1 MFISILAN
9 NNNNKKFKNP
19 LFLIVTSIFIYFSMS
34 EIPQFRLPYDVVN
47 FEAELMKDLGVK
59 VMKNISCL
67 CIAQRK
73 KKNKNSAKD

>member
-1 MFISILAN
+1 
-9 NNNNKKFKNP
+9 
-19 LFLIVTSIFIYFSMS
+19 MS

-47 FEAELMKDLGVK
+47 FEAKLMKDLGVK

>member
-1 MFISILAN
+1 
-9 NNNNKKFKNP
+9 
-19 LFLIVTSIFIYFSMS
+19 MS

-47 FEAELMKDLGVK
+47 FEAKLMKDLGVK

-73 KKNKNSAKD
+73 KRTRTLPKINSKMSCTLVKND